1 MTPCGYRPACVSRAS
16 QRDMAIKVGNGK
28 MRLDLP
34 RVSVQIEPDG
44 FEWLEIKSEHL
55 LAVATLPS
63 FADHKD
69 PFGCLLVAQ
78 DLTEPLTLL
87 TVDRKLARYG
97 ATVRLV

>member
-1 MTPCGYRPACVSRAS
+1 ME
-16 QRDMAIKVGNGK
+16 IKVGNGK

-34 RVSVQIEPDG
+34 RMNAQIEPGG

-55 LAVATLPS
+55 LAVATLLS

-69 PFGCLLVAQ
+69 PFGRLLVAQ
-78 DLTEPLTLL
+78 SLTEPLTLL
-87 TVDRKLARYG
+87 TANKKLARYG

>member
-16 QRDMAIKVGNGK
+16 QWGMAIKVGNGK

-34 RVSVQIEPDG
+34 HASAQIEPDG

-69 PFGCLLVAQ
+69 PFGRLLVAQ
-78 DLTEPLTLL
+78 SLTEPLTLL

-97 ATVRLV
+97 ATVRAL